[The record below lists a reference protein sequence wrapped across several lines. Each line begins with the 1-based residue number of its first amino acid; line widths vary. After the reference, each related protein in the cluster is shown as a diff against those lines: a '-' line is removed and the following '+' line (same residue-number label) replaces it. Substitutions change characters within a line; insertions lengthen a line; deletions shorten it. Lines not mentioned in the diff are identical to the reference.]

1 MNPSYGGGLGASRAE
16 RTLLV
21 DPQQRVTINEMRRWT
36 AALSTLAVLGLAIAV
51 VQLLAPRLR
60 PDFPAFVMTI
70 EQWDRVRIAYSDGR
84 TVGGTSVYR
93 IEFHRRD
100 DWTWTF
106 VKDEVSSLEPGQGV
120 ACRNGTYGQLD
131 AAGGFTSTSTDPA
144 MCNGVGRWIHYG
156 IASFFPWTREV
167 ADGLVTYTDPGER
180 VVFDLAT
187 GLPLL
192 YEAGPTAGS
201 VGHREVFRV
210 ER

>member
-1 MNPSYGGGLGASRAE
+1 MNPSYGGGLGARRAE

-21 DPQQRVTINEMRRWT
+21 DPRERVTINEMRRWT

-51 VQLLAPRLR
+51 VQLVSPRLR

-70 EQWDRVRIAYSDGR
+70 EQWDRVRVAYSDGR

-93 IEFHRRD
+93 VDYHRRD
-100 DWTWTF
+100 DWTWTL
-106 VKDEVSSLEPGQGV
+106 VRDEVASLEPGQGV

-131 AAGGFTSTSTDPA
+131 AAGTFTATSTDPA

-156 IASFFPWTREV
+156 IASSFPWKREV

-180 VVFDLAT
+180 VVFDFAT

-192 YEAGPTAGS
+192 YEAGLTTGS

>member
-1 MNPSYGGGLGASRAE
+1 MNPSYGERRGARRSE
-16 RTLLV
+16 RTLL
-21 DPQQRVTINEMRRWT
+21 DDSQGRVTIRDMRRFT
-36 AALSTLAVLGLAIAV
+36 GTLSTLAVLGLTITL

-70 EQWDRVRIAYSDGR
+70 EQWDKVRVAYSDGR
-84 TVGGTSVYR
+84 TIGGMSVYR
-93 IEFHRRD
+93 VEYHRRD
-100 DWTWTF
+100 DWTWTL
-106 VKDEVSSLEPGQGV
+106 VKDEVAPAEPGQGV

-131 AAGGFTSTSTDPA
+131 AAGNFTATSTDPA

-156 IASFFPWTREV
+156 IASFFPWKREV
-167 ADGLVTYTDPGER
+167 ADRLVTYTDPGER
-180 VVFDLAT
+180 VVFDLAS

-192 YEAGPTAGS
+192 YEAGLTTGS